1 MNQQRNGA
9 MGRVAAEV
17 EVANNVDRMMAEL
30 GMLDPD
36 KVRRV
41 KLTGIIDTGTTRMVL
56 PASAVAQLGLV
67 ASETTTVKYA
77 DQRRV
82 ERPLVYNVWLTL
94 HGRSGHFS
102 AIVEP
107 DRTDALIGAIP
118 MEEMDFLVDCT
129 NNAVVPRDPSTTISE
144 VE

>member
-1 MNQQRNGA
+1 MSELRNGT
-9 MGRVAAEV
+9 MGRVAAEI
-17 EVANNVDRMMAEL
+17 ELANNVDRMMAEL
-30 GMLDPD
+30 GMLAPD
-36 KVRRV
+36 KVRRI

-56 PASAVAQLGLV
+56 PTSAVSQLGLV
-67 ASETTTVKYA
+67 PTETTTVKYA

-94 HGRSGHFS
+94 QGRSGHFS

-107 DRTDALIGAIP
+107 DRTDALAGAIP
-118 MEEMDFLVDCT
+118 MEEMDFLVNCS
-129 NNAVVPRDPSTTISE
+129 NNRVIPRDPSTTISE